1 MLRRWL
7 TQTPGHTYDVRFD
20 KDKILVTSENYFYK
34 VDIENGEIVSSYRHK
49 AGIYCVRK
57 ICEGKYLLGTEDMS
71 VLILD
76 DEGNVERIN
85 TEYAVLSCAI
95 KGNKAVLGSCCG
107 AIYLLDLES
116 KKLIKIYEAYGNVYS
131 ISWGKY
137 IYAASFDGN
146 IYALK
151 GLGRL
156 MNGKRL
162 AENVNVVSVCGERV
176 AAGTFEPG
184 GVFVFDEE
192 LNPIWSRGNFFD
204 VRVIAWRDLCKG
216 LYVGSWDGRV
226 SLYRNDGTEV
236 LRGMG
241 PRGIESGD
249 YVKGLLV
256 LGAWG
261 RIELYEEEEEDI
273 KEVE

>member
-1 MLRRWL
+1 LLRRWL
-7 TQTPGHTYDVRFD
+7 LQTPGHTYDVRFEDD
-20 KDKILVTSENYFYK
+20 KLLVASENYFYT
-34 VDIENGEIVSSYRHK
+34 VDIEEGKVVNAFKHR
-49 AGIYCVRK
+49 AGIYCIRK
-57 ICEGKYLLGTEDMS
+57 IADGKYLLGAEDMS
-71 VLILD
+71 VLLLD
-76 DEGNVERIN
+76 EEGNVERID
-85 TEYAVLSCAI
+85 TEYAIFSCAV
-95 KGNKAVLGSCCG
+95 KDNKAVLGACCG
-107 AIYLLDLES
+107 PLYLLDLES
-116 KKLIKIYEAYGNVYS
+116 KNVLKIYETYGNVYS
-131 ISWGKY
+131 VDWGKY

-156 MNGKRL
+156 INGKRL
-162 AENVNVVSVCGERV
+162 AENVNVVSVCGRRV

-192 LNPIWSRGNFFD
+192 LNPLWSKGNFFD
-204 VRVIAWRDLCKG
+204 VRVTSWRDSCKG
-216 LYVGSWDGRV
+216 LYVASWDGRV
-226 SLYRNDGTEV
+226 SLYKPDGTEI

-249 YVKGLLV
+249 YAKGLLA

-261 RIELYEEEEEDI
+261 RVELYEEEEDDI